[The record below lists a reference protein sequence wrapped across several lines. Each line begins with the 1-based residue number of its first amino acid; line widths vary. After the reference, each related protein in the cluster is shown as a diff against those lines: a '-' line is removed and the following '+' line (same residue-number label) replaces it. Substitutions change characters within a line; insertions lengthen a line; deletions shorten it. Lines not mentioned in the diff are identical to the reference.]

1 MLKITLLG
9 LGLFVGSLFAQD
21 NLNKISSTTLG
32 GYSASISSQNKIAS
46 NGINP
51 IEITVYNK
59 GKILLATNLNLTL
72 YTPDNKTIEYKQ
84 IKDIDNHY
92 ITEINFTEKGEY
104 NYVIRFDTQTG
115 GVAHYLRGRFKV

>member
-1 MLKITLLG
+1 MLKVSLLG

-32 GYSASISSQNKIAS
+32 GYSASISSQNEIKL

-59 GKILLATNLNLTL
+59 GKMLSTTSLNLTL
-72 YTPDNKTIEYKQ
+72 YTPDNKTIEFKQ
-84 IKDIDNHY
+84 IKNIDNHY
-92 ITEINFTEKGEY
+92 ITDMNFTEKGEY
-104 NYVIRFDTQTG
+104 RYVIRFDTQTG
-115 GVAHYLRGRFKV
+115 GVSHYLRGSFKI